1 MSPALA
7 GRFLTTGLPGK
18 SLALTLENLGL
29 HHMGLKSLKS
39 QTENSLYW
47 GIPLLQLDLMFKPA
61 DMPSKEMHLN
71 GIATVWAE
79 FKPLSFS
86 MVTLMLH

>member
-1 MSPALA
+1 M
-7 GRFLTTGLPGK
+7 
-18 SLALTLENLGL
+18 
-29 HHMGLKSLKS
+29 
-39 QTENSLYW
+39 
-47 GIPLLQLDLMFKPA
+47 LQVDLMFKPA

-79 FKPLSFS
+79 FKPVSFS